1 MFGSV
6 EMALNKKI
14 VLPSVIAV
22 AIVALALVYH
32 QSLADWWQVNAVVVF
47 QALVSGLFMGGIY
60 SLVAIGFTLILGVL
74 GIINFAQGAL
84 MVVGMYITL
93 WLFTTYG
100 IDPYLSL
107 PISVLVLFL
116 VGALIQRFT
125 IRPIMDAPMHNQLL
139 LTLGITHYIVNLIMV
154 LFKADPRII
163 QSGISGTRMF
173 IGEVMISFPRLVAFG
188 GGITIAT
195 ALFLFM
201 GRTDL
206 GKAIRASA
214 EEREGSA
221 LVGINVKRIHLIAF
235 GLGVACAGAA
245 GVLMTPFFT
254 LTPTAGDTFI
264 MIMFAVV
271 VLGGMG
277 NMLGSLLGGIIIG
290 LVESLG
296 AVFLPGSSRLLGVF
310 LVFILI
316 LLFRPT
322 GLLGEK

>member
-1 MFGSV
+1 MKKKTVIPSLF
-6 EMALNKKI
+6 ALVI
-14 VLPSVIAV
+14 LVLV
-22 AIVALALVYH
+22 LVYH

-47 QALVSGLFMGGIY
+47 QALVSGLLMGGIY
-60 SLVAIGFTLILGVL
+60 SLVAIGFTMIFGVL

-84 MVVGMYITL
+84 MALGMYITL
-93 WLFTTYG
+93 VLFTTYG
-100 IDPYLSL
+100 IDPYASL
-107 PISVLVLFL
+107 PICILVLFL
-116 VGALIQRFT
+116 VGALIQRFA

-139 LTLGITHYIVNLIMV
+139 LTLGITLFIVNLIMV
-154 LFKADPRII
+154 LFKADPRVI

-173 IGEVMISFPRLVAFG
+173 IGEVMVSFPRLVAFAG
-188 GGITIAT
+188 GLIIAT
-195 ALFLFM
+195 ALFLLM
-201 GRTDL
+201 SRTDL

-235 GLGVACAGAA
+235 GLGTACAGA
-245 GVLMTPFFT
+245 GGCLMTPFFT

-277 NMLGSLLGGIIIG
+277 NMMGSLLGGIIIG

-296 AVFLPGSSRLLGVF
+296 AVFLPGASRLLGVF

-322 GLLGEK
+322 GLLGGK

>member
-1 MFGSV
+1 
-6 EMALNKKI
+6 MALNKKI
-14 VLPSVIAV
+14 VLPSLIVV
-22 AIVALALVYH
+22 AIVALALVYY

-47 QALVSGLFMGGIY
+47 QALISGLFMGGIY

-107 PISVLVLFL
+107 PISVLALFL

-125 IRPIMDAPMHNQLL
+125 IRPIMDAPAHNQLL
-139 LTLGITHYIVNLIMV
+139 LTLGITLFIVNLIMV
-154 LFKADPRII
+154 LFKADPRVI
-163 QSGISGTRMF
+163 QSDISGTRMF
-173 IGEVMISFPRLVAFG
+173 IGEVMISFPRLVAFA

-235 GLGVACAGAA
+235 GLGAACAGAA

-322 GLLGEK
+322 GLLGKK

>member
-1 MFGSV
+1 
-6 EMALNKKI
+6 MALNKKI
-14 VLPSVIAV
+14 VLPSLIV
-22 AIVALALVYH
+22 AAILALALVYH

-60 SLVAIGFTLILGVL
+60 SLIAIGFTLILGVL

-84 MVVGMYITL
+84 MVVGMYVTL

-125 IRPIMDAPMHNQLL
+125 IRPIMDAPTHNQLL
-139 LTLGITHYIVNLIMV
+139 LTLGITLFIVNLILV

-173 IGEVMISFPRLVAFG
+173 IGEVMISFPRLVAFA

-235 GLGVACAGAA
+235 GLGAACAGAA
-245 GVLMTPFFT
+245 GTLMTPFFT

-310 LVFILI
+310 VVFILV

-322 GLLGEK
+322 GLLGKK